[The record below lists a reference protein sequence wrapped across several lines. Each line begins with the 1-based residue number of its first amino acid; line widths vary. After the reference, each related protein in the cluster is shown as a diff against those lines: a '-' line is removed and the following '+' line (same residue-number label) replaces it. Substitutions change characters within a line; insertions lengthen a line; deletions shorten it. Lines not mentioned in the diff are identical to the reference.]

1 MDLYIAMR
9 WIDLSERIIRARI
22 RKPFWREEA
31 RQLVLIKIWN
41 MDRSSTQLTEG
52 LISTMTANV
61 CKDVCRQHFVEN
73 YEEPLPPFPLEDK
86 SSTITA
92 RYSQTMLDL
101 DLWMQQQADSRQRV
115 LAYVL
120 GLNPYRD
127 MTDLGRKVGVS
138 KATVSRALQ
147 DLADYLRRK

>member
-1 MDLYIAMR
+1 MGLKFTQWAE
-9 WIDLSERIIRARI
+9 LSEKIIRAQI
-22 RKPFWREEA
+22 RKPLWQVEA
-31 RQLVLIKIWN
+31 KQLVLIKIWKMEIN
-41 MDRSSTQLTEG
+41 GTPFTEG

-61 CKDVCRQHFVEN
+61 CKDICRQHFVEN

-101 DLWMQQQADSRQRV
+101 DLWMQQQAESRQRV